1 MELTNRLALWRPIYD
16 AGMYLAR
23 QGRDECLGCFAGLK
37 QYAGPYPQMWEHAL
51 EIETT
56 LMKSSNSSRSR

>member
-1 MELTNRLALWRPIYD
+1 MF
-16 AGMYLAR
+16 LAR

-56 LMKSSNSSRSR
+56 LMKSSNGTRSR